1 MQLQYVSSIRINPAM
16 KWAGPLALLERIY
29 TNLVIFA
36 ADAWTRFLTRL
47 SCVGE
52 EWWRG
57 GSVTLAGE
65 GVRPRSG
72 SALWGRRDE
81 EGPHPPWFIDRVT
94 PLAAALTNSPSYLRS
109 FFLSLF
115 FFPLIFSLLLFL
127 IFFYPFSLSLSLS
140 RLFFHLFSFSLY
152 FAYREIRWIICKESR
167 LGSWES
173 IARLATTRE
182 KSSGKIFPATD
193 RGKDGV

>member
-1 MQLQYVSSIRINPAM
+1 M

-127 IFFYPFSLSLSLS
+127 IFFYPFSLSLSLAS
-140 RLFFHLFSFSLY
+140 FFSL
-152 FAYREIRWIICKESR
+152 FLFLTLFRVSR
-167 LGSWES
+167 NSMNYLQ
-173 IARLATTRE
+173 R
-182 KSSGKIFPATD
+182 K
-193 RGKDGV
+193 

>member
-1 MQLQYVSSIRINPAM
+1 MQLQYLSSLIRLWNEPD
-16 KWAGPLALLERIY
+16 PALLERIY

-52 EWWRG
+52 EWRG

-94 PLAAALTNSPSYLRS
+94 PLAAAFTNSPSYLRS
-109 FFLSLF
+109 FFLSLLFFSFCF
-115 FFPLIFSLLLFL
+115 FFFFFLF
-127 IFFYPFSLSLSLS
+127 FFIHSLSP
-140 RLFFHLFSFSLY
+140 FFHFFSFLLC
-152 FAYREIRWIICKESR
+152 FTYREIR
-167 LGSWES
+167 
-173 IARLATTRE
+173 
-182 KSSGKIFPATD
+182 
-193 RGKDGV
+193 